1 MDYIEYWPIYL
12 AIVIVII
19 YFSFRRNLGIE
30 RFSIKVKKRR
40 DGKIIEY
47 R

>member
-1 MDYIEYWPIYL
+1 MDYTEYWPIYL

-19 YFSFRRNLGIE
+19 YYYFQRNLGIE
-30 RFSIKVKKRR
+30 RFSIKVQKRR